1 MPGGRGKLTGADG
14 NTFSSTN
21 QPANRGRKPK
31 VFTQLSRDWQA
42 RGIER
47 ATSNAIAEAFEYLL
61 ALPLS
66 EVKEI
71 AGKADDDANDMP
83 MAVRLAAKELL
94 GKRAIEI
101 FKEMLDRA
109 HGKSTQRQELSGP
122 DGTPLFAISKAKQE
136 DLEKLLDAING
147 E

>member
-1 MPGGRGKLTGADG
+1 MRNEKGQVTADDGKQ
-14 NTFSSTN
+14 FSSTN

-31 VFTQLSRDWQA
+31 VFTQLSKDWQE

-47 ATSNAIAEAFEYLL
+47 ATSHAIAEAFEYLL
-61 ALPLS
+61 ALPLT

-71 AGKADDDANDMP
+71 AGRADDDANDMP

-94 GKRAIEI
+94 GRRALDI

-109 HGKSTQRQELSGP
+109 HGKPRQAVEHSGKDGAEIQIKKTVVIELTP
-122 DGTPLFAISKAKQE
+122 DDGS
-136 DLEKLLDAING
+136 D
-147 E
+147 

>member
-1 MPGGRGKLTGADG
+1 MPGGNKNIKGTDG

-31 VFTQLSRDWQA
+31 VFTQLSKDWQA

-47 ATSNAIAEAFEYLL
+47 ATSHAIAEAFEYLL
-61 ALPLS
+61 ALPLT

-71 AGKADDDANDMP
+71 AGRADDDANDMP

-94 GKRAIEI
+94 GRRSLEI
-101 FKEMLDRA
+101 LKEMLDRA
-109 HGKSTQRQELSGP
+109 HGKPRQAVEHSGKDGGEIQVKKTVIWELP
-122 DGTPLFAISKAKQE
+122 PE
-136 DLEKLLDAING
+136 PEKP

>member
-1 MPGGRGKLTGADG
+1 MPRGYKNILPEDG
-14 NTFSSTN
+14 EKTQFSSSN

-31 VFTQLSRDWQA
+31 VFTQLSKDWQA

-47 ATSNAIAEAFEYLL
+47 ATSHAIAEAFEYLL
-61 ALPLS
+61 ALPLT

-71 AGKADDDANDMP
+71 AGRADDEANDMP

-109 HGKSTQRQELSGP
+109 HGKPRQAVEHSGKDGAEIQVKKTVIIELTP
-122 DGTPLFAISKAKQE
+122 DDGS
-136 DLEKLLDAING
+136 D
-147 E
+147 

>member
-1 MPGGRGKLTGADG
+1 MPGGKSNIKGTDG

-31 VFTQLSRDWQA
+31 VFTQLSKDWQA

-47 ATSNAIAEAFEYLL
+47 ATSHAIAEAFEYLL
-61 ALPLS
+61 ALPLT

-71 AGKADDDANDMP
+71 AGRADDEANDMP

-94 GKRAIEI
+94 GRRALDI
-101 FKEMLDRA
+101 FKEMLDRS
-109 HGKSTQRQELSGP
+109 HGKPRQAIEHSGKDGAEIQVKKTVIWELP
-122 DGTPLFAISKAKQE
+122 PEPETKPE
-136 DLEKLLDAING
+136 
-147 E
+147 

>member
-1 MPGGRGKLTGADG
+1 MTFKKGQIPTGSTPFQKGQSGNLNGR
-14 NTFSSTN
+14 
-21 QPANRGRKPK
+21 PPK
-31 VFTQLSRDWQA
+31 VFTQLSKDWQS

-47 ATSNAIAEAFEYLL
+47 ATSRAIAEAFEYLL

-66 EVKEI
+66 EIREI
-71 AGKADDDANDMP
+71 AGKADDDENVMP

-94 GKRAIEI
+94 GKRALEI

-109 HGKSTQRQELSGP
+109 HGRSMQRQEVSGP
-122 DGTPLFAISKAKQE
+122 EGAPLFAISKAKQE

>member
-1 MPGGRGKLTGADG
+1 VARNAKGQVDGAEG

-31 VFTQLSRDWQA
+31 VFTQLSKEWRE

-47 ATSNAIAEAFEYLL
+47 ATSHAIAEAFEYLL

-71 AGKADDDANDMP
+71 AGRADDEANDMP

-94 GKRAIEI
+94 GRRALEVL
-101 FKEMLDRA
+101 KEMLDRS
-109 HGKSTQRQELSGP
+109 HGKPRQAVEHSGKDGAEIQVKKTVIIELTP
-122 DGTPLFAISKAKQE
+122 DDGS
-136 DLEKLLDAING
+136 D
-147 E
+147 